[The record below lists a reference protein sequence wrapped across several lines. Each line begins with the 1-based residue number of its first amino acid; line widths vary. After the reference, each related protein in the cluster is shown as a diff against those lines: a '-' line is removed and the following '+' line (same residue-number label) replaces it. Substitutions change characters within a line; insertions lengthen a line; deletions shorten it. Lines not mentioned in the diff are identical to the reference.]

1 MNLRLRPEMLRK
13 GSGEACR
20 QGVLEMPRRAKD
32 VVVVAVELPEL
43 LREAPTGTATL
54 DLREFP

>member
-1 MNLRLRPEMLRK
+1 
-13 GSGEACR
+13 
-20 QGVLEMPRRAKD
+20 MPRRAKD